1 MAFGEREL
9 CVFVLHSA
17 GPDSYLALLRLA
29 RGMWRTGVICICIT
43 FCQTRQLLNIILIGP
58 MAFRERVLCVFVLH
72 SAGPDSYLTL
82 LRLARGIWRRG
93 EFFVLVLHSAGP
105 DNYLAKAV
113 TTRVSFIVRQAIWGP
128 PSSHKVQ
135 GRAMVRVPGVAK
147 LWLYLKMQKYIVYEM
162 FVHML
167 LKWL

>member
-1 MAFGEREL
+1 MCTCITFYWTTQLLNTTLIGPWAFEGRELCVLVLHFAGPDTQHILINPVAFGEREL

-29 RGMWRTGVICICIT
+29 RGMWRTGVICTCIT

-82 LRLARGIWRRG
+82 LRLARGIWRTG
-93 EFFVLVLHSAGP
+93 VICTC
-105 DNYLAKAV
+105 V
-113 TTRVSFIVRQAIWGP
+113 TFCWTRQL
-128 PSSHKVQ
+128 SSQ
-135 GRAMVRVPGVAK
+135 GRN
-147 LWLYLKMQKYIVYEM
+147 
-162 FVHML
+162 
-167 LKWL
+167 